1 VRVYL
6 CRHAEAAPGDP
17 DELREL
23 TAEGRRQAHALG
35 ARLAGLAEP
44 PATVLT
50 SPLVRARQTAEAIAA
65 ETGAALRLEP
75 ALAPGATVEALR
87 GAVAGAAGPVAAV
100 GHQPD
105 CSEILLALRGE
116 DPGFAPA
123 GWAQLELSAD

>member
-6 CRHAEAAPGDP
+6 CRHAEASPGDP

-23 TAEGRRQAHALG
+23 TAEGRRQARALG
-35 ARLAGLAEP
+35 TRLAGLAAP

-65 ETGAALRLEP
+65 ETGAALRLAP

-87 GAVAGAAGPVAAV
+87 GAVARAPGTVAAV